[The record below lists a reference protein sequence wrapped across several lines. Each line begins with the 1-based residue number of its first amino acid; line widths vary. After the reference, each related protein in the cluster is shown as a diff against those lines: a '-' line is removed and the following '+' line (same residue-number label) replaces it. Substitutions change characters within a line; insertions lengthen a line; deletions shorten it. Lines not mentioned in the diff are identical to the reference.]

1 MARSESMSNAR
12 RVLVMRWG
20 ESYGQTMFADMLQRF
35 WLSPTDEVTDAMWD
49 AVHEASRTRRN
60 N

>member
-35 WLSPTDEVTDAMWD
+35 WLSPTDEVTDAMWE
-49 AVHEASRTRRN
+49 AVRKN
-60 N
+60 